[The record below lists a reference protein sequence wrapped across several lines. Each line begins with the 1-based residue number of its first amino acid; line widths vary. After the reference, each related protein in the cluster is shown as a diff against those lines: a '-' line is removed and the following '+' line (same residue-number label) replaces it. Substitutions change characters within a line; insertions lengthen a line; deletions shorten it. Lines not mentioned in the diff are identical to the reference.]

1 MATASAST
9 EPKPVRIAAIQA
21 EPAWNDLEGGVNK
34 AISLI
39 NEASSKGVNV
49 LGFPEVFIPG
59 YPWYAIL
66 LSLWATRMLI
76 SVRSI
81 WANSVLDCAGFMD
94 EYYRNSLVRDS
105 PQMDRIRAAVKKA
118 GMFVVLGYSERC
130 RGSLYIAQV
139 CRVSEQS

>member
-1 MATASAST
+1 M
-9 EPKPVRIAAIQA
+9 
-21 EPAWNDLEGGVNK
+21 
-34 AISLI
+34 
-39 NEASSKGVNV
+39 
-49 LGFPEVFIPG
+49 F
-59 YPWYAIL
+59 
-66 LSLWATRMLI
+66 
-76 SVRSI
+76 VRSI

-139 CRVSEQS
+139 CCVSEHL

>member
-1 MATASAST
+1 MATISAST

-66 LSLWATRMLI
+66 LSLRTAKALTF
-76 SVRSI
+76 VRSI

-139 CRVSEQS
+139 CHV